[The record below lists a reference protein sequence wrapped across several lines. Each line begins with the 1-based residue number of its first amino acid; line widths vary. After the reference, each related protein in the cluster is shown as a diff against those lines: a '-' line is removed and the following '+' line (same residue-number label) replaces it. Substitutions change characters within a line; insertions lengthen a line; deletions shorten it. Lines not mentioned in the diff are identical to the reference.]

1 LLVAKAPV
9 IGEVKTRLGWELGES
24 PWVEGGVAEGL
35 AVAARLAAAALWDTV
50 EACEVAF
57 GPGECHLALA
67 GDLSAAVDGDRL
79 ADRFSAWTVH
89 PQRGTDLGERLSHAH
104 HDAAAH
110 TRPHLR
116 HGPGGLGRP
125 DQAGEHTQPGLLRH
139 LEGQFS
145 PLRGANF
152 ATSAGSGP
160 VVQVGMDTPQIT
172 PDLLRRVAAE
182 AGTGRAVL
190 GPAEDGGWWVL
201 ALGSPGATAALVD
214 VPMSRPDTY
223 QATRAALTAAG
234 ADVVTTRTLRDV
246 DTVADAEAVAA
257 AAPDGRFARAWAELT
272 RREPAR

>member
-1 LLVAKAPV
+1 MSGRGLVVAKAPV
-9 IGEVKTRLGWELGES
+9 VGEVKTRLGRELGES
-24 PWVEGGVAEGL
+24 PWVEGGVAEGM

-67 GDLSAAVDGDRL
+67 GDLSAAVDGERL

-89 PQRGTDLGERLSHAH
+89 PQRGTELGERLSHAH

-116 HGPGGLGRP
+116 
-125 DQAGEHTQPGLLRH
+125 
-139 LEGQFS
+139 
-145 PLRGANF
+145 
-152 ATSAGSGP
+152 SGP
-160 VVQVGMDTPQIT
+160 VVQIGMDTPQIA

-182 AGTGRAVL
+182 AATGRAVL

-223 QATRAALTAAG
+223 QATRTALAAAG
-234 ADVVTTRTLRDV
+234 AHVVTTRTLRDV
-246 DTVADAEAVAA
+246 DTVTDAEAVAA
-257 AAPDGRFARAWAELT
+257 AAPDGRFARVWAELT